1 MRTRTTGRFVTTSTA
16 GEVVR
21 SFVPYPLPPDPP
33 LALDDATQDLLE
45 KANRALGRLDGLAA
59 LIPDTSLF
67 IYFYLRKE
75 AVLSSQ
81 IEGTQSSLS
90 DLLLYE
96 TEQAPGVPQADA
108 EEVFHYVRA
117 MRHGLDRLRSGFP
130 LSVRLIREIHEILL
144 ATGRGSERSPGE
156 LRRSQNWIGGS
167 RPGNAVFVPPPPDE
181 VAACLADLERFLHDR
196 PRRTPT
202 LLKAAL
208 AHVQFETI
216 HPFLDGNGRV
226 GRLLI
231 TFILCAETVLS
242 EPLLYLSLYF
252 KRHRQQYYDLLQR
265 VRVDGDWERWLRF
278 FLDGVT
284 ETAGQAV
291 QAARSI
297 LDLFEADRQRI
308 EGLRRTAGSTLR
320 VHAYLQRSPIT
331 SIPRAS
337 AHLGLSQPTVGSCMD
352 RLAGLGIVREITG
365 RRSGRLF
372 QYSPFLALLNE
383 GTEPLGSA
391 PPLQKSQGAEARE
404 P

>member
-1 MRTRTTGRFVTTSTA
+1 MPLRTTGRFVTTSTA

-21 SFVPYPLPPDPP
+21 AFVPKPLPPEPP
-33 LALDDATQDLLE
+33 LALDDATQDRLE

-96 TEQAPGVPQADA
+96 SDQLPGLPQRDA
-108 EEVFHYVRA
+108 EEVANYVRA
-117 MRHGLDRLRSGFP
+117 MRHGLDRLRNDFP
-130 LSVRLIREIHEILL
+130 LSVRLIREIHGILL
-144 ATGRGSERSPGE
+144 ATGRGSERAPGE
-156 LRRSQNWIGGS
+156 IRRSQNWIGGS
-167 RPGNAVFVPPPPDE
+167 RPGDAVYVPPPPDE
-181 VAACLADLERFLHDR
+181 IAGCIADLEKFLHDR

-252 KRHRQQYYDLLQR
+252 KTHRERYYDLLQR
-265 VRVDGDWERWLRF
+265 VRVEGDWESWLRF

-284 ETAGQAV
+284 DTAGQAV
-291 QAARSI
+291 RAARSI
-297 LDLFEADRQRI
+297 LDLFETDRRRI

-320 VHAYLQRSPIT
+320 VHSFLQRNPIT
-331 SIPRAS
+331 SIPRA
-337 AHLGLSQPTVGSCMD
+337 AAALGLSQPTVGSCME
-352 RLAGLGIVREITG
+352 RLTGLGIVREITG

-372 QYSPFLALLNE
+372 QYAPFLALLNE

-391 PPLQKSQGAEARE
+391 PALQASRPASAED
-404 P
+404 